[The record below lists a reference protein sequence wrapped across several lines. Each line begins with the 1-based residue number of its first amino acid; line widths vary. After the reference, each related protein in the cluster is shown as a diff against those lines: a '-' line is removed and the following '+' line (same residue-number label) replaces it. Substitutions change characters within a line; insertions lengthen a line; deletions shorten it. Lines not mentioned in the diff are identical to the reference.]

1 MYGISIYGIFV
12 YNPFLFFFFLRFLNS
27 IFYDDLIPSD
37 PRGISSSSSTCSSSA
52 SASCC
57 LQTQWIKIC
66 SNHNQDFFFITVDSL
81 FNMKY
86 LPLIHCFELNRENI
100 KLRAPNFCYDIIQF
114 TTVKTNLSKISRG
127 ASTQLLIF
135 HTFNHESR
143 VRTLRKYQ
151 VTFTIVISQGYTHIY
166 SM

>member
-1 MYGISIYGIFV
+1 MQYNPLDINILKTLQNPELKIFLLLWIQEINQGSAKSSITICCMYGISIYGIFV
-12 YNPFLFFFFLRFLNS
+12 YNPFFFFFFLWFLNS

-52 SASCC
+52 SASSC
-57 LQTQWIKIC
+57 LQTQWIQIC

-100 KLRAPNFCYDIIQF
+100 KLRAPNFCYDII
-114 TTVKTNLSKISRG
+114 
-127 ASTQLLIF
+127 
-135 HTFNHESR
+135 
-143 VRTLRKYQ
+143 
-151 VTFTIVISQGYTHIY
+151 
-166 SM
+166 

>member
-1 MYGISIYGIFV
+1 MNTRNKSRKCKIIHNHLLHVWDFHLWYFSVQPIFI
-12 YNPFLFFFFLRFLNS
+12 LFFFLRFLNS

-52 SASCC
+52 SASSC
-57 LQTQWIKIC
+57 LQTQWIQIC

-100 KLRAPNFCYDIIQF
+100 KLRPPNFCYNII
-114 TTVKTNLSKISRG
+114 
-127 ASTQLLIF
+127 
-135 HTFNHESR
+135 
-143 VRTLRKYQ
+143 
-151 VTFTIVISQGYTHIY
+151 
-166 SM
+166 

>member
-52 SASCC
+52 SASSC
-57 LQTQWIKIC
+57 LQTQWIQIC

-86 LPLIHCFELNRENI
+86 LAAINPLFWIKSREYKIESTKLLLWYHLVHNCQNKLKQDIKIYEGCFYLVINI
-100 KLRAPNFCYDIIQF
+100 P
-114 TTVKTNLSKISRG
+114 
-127 ASTQLLIF
+127 
-135 HTFNHESR
+135 
-143 VRTLRKYQ
+143 
-151 VTFTIVISQGYTHIY
+151 HI
-166 SM
+166 